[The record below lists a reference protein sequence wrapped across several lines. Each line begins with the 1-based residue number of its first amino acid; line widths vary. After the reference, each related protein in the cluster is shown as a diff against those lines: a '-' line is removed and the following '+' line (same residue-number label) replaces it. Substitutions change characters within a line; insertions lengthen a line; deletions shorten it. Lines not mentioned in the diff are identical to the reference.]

1 MEIRN
6 LVTFVRIAQ
15 LHNFSKA
22 AEQLGYS
29 QSAVT
34 MQIKQLEEELNVRL
48 FERIGKHI
56 RLTQAGDRL
65 LPRAMEVLN
74 AVRRAQTVSMGQ
86 GEISGPLRIGTA
98 KSLLISVLPS
108 VIVEFSRRYP
118 KVEVS
123 TCTGLVE
130 ELFCMVRQNDID
142 LLFFLDKRIDFP
154 EWVKVSERKEEIF
167 FVASAASPLAD
178 RKKIPLDELVEQ
190 PFLLTEHGISYRYA
204 FEQIVAQNGLEVH
217 PFLETGNTDI
227 ITRMLLH
234 NMGVSFLPGY
244 VVQDYLR
251 SGQLVALDVDCPE
264 AQMWMQLVYHRD
276 KEMSSQMEHFIDLL
290 NDRLGMQPA
299 GQG

>member
-6 LVTFVRIAQ
+6 LATFVRIAQ

-98 KSLLISVLPS
+98 KSLLISVLPP
-108 VIVEFSRRYP
+108 VIVEFSRRYL

-204 FEQIVAQNGLEVH
+204 FEQMVAQNGLEVH

-251 SGQLVALDVDCPE
+251 SGQLVALDVDAAGLPPRQGDE
-264 AQMWMQLVYHRD
+264 QSDGALYRAAQRPPGD
-276 KEMSSQMEHFIDLL
+276 A
-290 NDRLGMQPA
+290 A
-299 GQG
+299 GRTRIKRV

>member
-6 LVTFVRIAQ
+6 LATFVRIAQ

-29 QSAVT
+29 QSAIT

-98 KSLLISVLPS
+98 KSLLISVLPP
-108 VIVEFSRRYP
+108 VIVEFSRRYL

-142 LLFFLDKRIDFP
+142 LLFFLDKCIDFP

>member
-6 LVTFVRIAQ
+6 LATFVRIAQ

-29 QSAVT
+29 QSAIT

-98 KSLLISVLPS
+98 KSLLISVLPP
-108 VIVEFSRRYP
+108 VIVEFSRRYL

>member
-6 LVTFVRIAQ
+6 LATFVRIAQ

-98 KSLLISVLPS
+98 KSLLISVLPP
-108 VIVEFSRRYP
+108 VIVEFSRRYL

-299 GQG
+299 GQV

>member
-6 LVTFVRIAQ
+6 LATFVRIAQ

-98 KSLLISVLPS
+98 KSLLISVLPP
-108 VIVEFSRRYP
+108 VIVEFSRRYL